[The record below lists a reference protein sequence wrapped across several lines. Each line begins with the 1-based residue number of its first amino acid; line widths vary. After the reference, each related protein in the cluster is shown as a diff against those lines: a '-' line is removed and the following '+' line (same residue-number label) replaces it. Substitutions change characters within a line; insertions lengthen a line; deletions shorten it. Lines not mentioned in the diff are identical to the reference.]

1 MQSTRHDAH
10 LAALHSTAQQGPVL
24 DVIVLTS
31 DGGLLATLRDASGPE
46 HAIWHAPSADAAVDL
61 LIGGRCGILIA
72 DLGTLRADAA
82 ALLARLHVQFPELVL
97 MATGRRDEEASVASL
112 VSDGRIYRFLH
123 KPISPARGS
132 LFLSAASRRYF
143 ELRNAQPPMMST
155 VRTMARKPP
164 TGKLV
169 LVAGAVIL
177 ALGAGVTWFALR
189 HDASG
194 DSKQLA
200 LNDATRAQEVA
211 SLLGA
216 AKIAELS
223 GRTIDPH
230 GNNALEHYQA
240 VLKLDPAN
248 SEARAGLERI
258 TVTLEQQFSAAIQA
272 RDPAQGAAA
281 LAALRKANPDYPRIA
296 ALQAELI
303 ALSRSIHPAA
313 PVRPS
318 QPPVATRIVPS
329 RESTTVAAPSE
340 QPEAMLTPTDASS
353 DAQLPAAPSDSS
365 AEPTSEQASAVQAE
379 APPHDDDA
387 LEQLALAIR
396 LRERNMLLAPPGNNA
411 FEYLQS
417 LATQNP
423 SLDGLQT
430 ERQRLAFTLLDNAR
444 TALLAKHT
452 EDADRFL
459 NAAEQLMP
467 GMAAAQSLREQV
479 QSAQKEQ
486 AFWESIAEAGS
497 LKALRPLQAEYPR
510 EARLRGTEGWVDVEF
525 TILPNGT
532 TEELIVRDAEPK
544 ETFDASALQAIRRAR
559 FEPFS
564 KDGERIKQRALLR
577 VKYELE

>member
-1 MQSTRHDAH
+1 VQSTRHDAH
-10 LAALHSTAQQGPVL
+10 LAALHSTALQGHVL

-46 HAIWHAPSADAAVDL
+46 HAIWHAPTADAAVDL

-72 DLGTLRADAA
+72 DLGTLRGEAA

-155 VRTMARKPP
+155 VRTMARRPP
-164 TGKLV
+164 PGRLV
-169 LVAGAVIL
+169 LVAGAVVL
-177 ALGAGVTWFALR
+177 ALGAGVTWIALR
-189 HDASG
+189 DDVSG
-194 DSKQLA
+194 ESEQLA
-200 LNDATRAQEVA
+200 LNDAAKGQEIA
-211 SLLGA
+211 NLLGA

-223 GRTIDPH
+223 GRTTEPR
-230 GNNALEHYQA
+230 GNNAIEYYQG
-240 VLKLDPAN
+240 VLKLDAGNAEAN
-248 SEARAGLERI
+248 AGLERL
-258 TVTLEQQFSAAIQA
+258 TLTLEEQFSAAIEA
-272 RDPAQGAAA
+272 RDAAQGAAA
-281 LAALRKANPDYPRIA
+281 LGALRKANPGHHKIA
-296 ALQAELI
+296 DLQAELI
-303 ALSRSIHPAA
+303 ALSRSIHSSA
-313 PVRPS
+313 PVRPARPS
-318 QPPVATRIVPS
+318 VANRTVPATD
-329 RESTTVAAPSE
+329 TTTLAVPSE
-340 QPEAMLTPTDASS
+340 QPEATLADASS
-353 DAQLPAAPSDSS
+353 DADQQGTLEDAMSEPGSADAAAPQTD
-365 AEPTSEQASAVQAE
+365 ALPNN
-379 APPHDDDA
+379 DDA
-387 LEQLALAIR
+387 LEQLELAIR

-417 LATQNP
+417 LASQNP

-430 ERQRLAFTLLDNAR
+430 EQQRLAFTLLDNTR
-444 TALLAKHT
+444 TALLGKHT
-452 EDADRFL
+452 EDAARFL

-467 GMAAAQSLREQV
+467 GMAAAQQLREQL
-479 QSAQKEQ
+479 QSAQEEQ
-486 AFWESIAEAGS
+486 AFWQSIAEAGS

-532 TEELIVRDAEPK
+532 TEHLIVRDAAPK
-544 ETFDASALQAIRRAR
+544 EMFDASALQAVKRAR

-564 KDGERIKQRALLR
+564 KNGQPIKQRALLR